1 LLNAIKSYGYATV
14 SLDGQTPSYLRRHY
28 LGRAKISLGM
38 KLSKNTMFMS
48 KQRAHYHLINR
59 IPHVFE
65 RTPDEGDLHEF
76 MNFSESGTDF
86 VEACRYFLNN
96 LGKVALGKFD
106 EFLVTKKFTYFHVF
120 QNLKEFL
127 RE

>member
-1 LLNAIKSYGYATV
+1 
-14 SLDGQTPSYLRRHY
+14 
-28 LGRAKISLGM
+28 
-38 KLSKNTMFMS
+38 MS